1 MNLINDL
8 EQLRVLVKSEVYL
21 YGAGVRLG
29 LFLSSMKEAGI
40 SVNISAI
47 LVSKAEGNPKE
58 IQGIPV
64 EALDQSTTVIKSG
77 INIILTVSECFVREI
92 EENIL
97 KICSDANVYAL
108 DFNIIDSIPALNVR
122 KHIEAFIER
131 FPDSVCEYNAPV
143 HRKFTV
149 WSCWWQGADNA
160 PEIVKACIKSWHRN
174 IRQGYNIVV
183 VDRNNYGDYI
193 EIPKYIL
200 EKVENGDI
208 CLAHLS
214 DIIRMSLLYRYGG
227 MWLDATVYLT
237 DLLPKDIA
245 DYEIYT
251 RNNGG
256 KEFGSQVSWG
266 IWLLTANRSG
276 NLLYRFVMEAYYY
289 YFAHYDKALYYLM
302 TDYLIGIACNL
313 FPQIESSM
321 RKIPVNNIS
330 AMEMMRHLTEAY
342 DESRYKEY
350 TDGSFFQKLTYKVDF
365 CRTKKEGTY
374 YKYFCR

>member
-1 MNLINDL
+1 
-8 EQLRVLVKSEVYL
+8 
-21 YGAGVRLG
+21 
-29 LFLSSMKEAGI
+29 
-40 SVNISAI
+40 
-47 LVSKAEGNPKE
+47 
-58 IQGIPV
+58 
-64 EALDQSTTVIKSG
+64 
-77 INIILTVSECFVREI
+77 
-92 EENIL
+92 
-97 KICSDANVYAL
+97 
-108 DFNIIDSIPALNVR
+108 
-122 KHIEAFIER
+122 
-131 FPDSVCEYNAPV
+131 
-143 HRKFTV
+143 
-149 WSCWWQGADNA
+149 
-160 PEIVKACIKSWHRN
+160 
-174 IRQGYNIVV
+174 
-183 VDRNNYGDYI
+183 
-193 EIPKYIL
+193 
-200 EKVENGDI
+200 
-208 CLAHLS
+208 
-214 DIIRMSLLYRYGG
+214 MSLLYKYGG

-342 DESRYKEY
+342 DESKYKEY

-365 CRTKKEGTY
+365 CQTKKEGTY
-374 YKYFCR
+374 YEYFCSRC